1 MTPKAWIHAT
11 NIISP
16 LGLTTDDTFRAVRQG
31 QSGLAPHRFYFA
43 EDPLWISA
51 IDNTVLNEAFS
62 RLADPARY
70 SRLEQMSILSV
81 HDALARSNF
90 RVGARTG
97 FIYCTTKGN
106 IEHLP
111 ALVAEK
117 QTHSVGTY
125 PDRTHPGPS
134 RPDLFLAGLARN
146 VAGFFGIQAVPVV
159 VSNAC
164 ISGLQGLIV
173 AQRLLDTGLYDEI
186 IVTGGDVMSAFT
198 LSGFKSFNALSD
210 TRCRPFDANRKGTN
224 LGEAAATVI
233 LSRRQPDTEAVGL
246 LGGHTTNDATHIS
259 APSRTGEG
267 LYQAIRRTLAPLTA
281 PENVDFVSAHGTAT
295 RYNDDMEAHALY
307 RTGLSE
313 RPVHSL
319 KGYFGHTLGAAGLL
333 ESIIATQSLLHNVLI
348 ASKGYE
354 QPGTTH
360 PLRVTTQN
368 RVQLLRCAL
377 KTSSGFGGCNA
388 AALFIKAA

>member
-1 MTPKAWIHAT
+1 MTIHAWIHAT
-11 NIISP
+11 NIVSP
-16 LGLTTDDTFRAVRQG
+16 LGLTTDDTFRAVGQG

-43 EDPLWISA
+43 DDPLWVSA
-51 IDNTVLNEAFS
+51 LDNTVLTEAFS
-62 RLADPARY
+62 GLANPAHY
-70 SRLEQMSILSV
+70 SRLEQMSLLSV
-81 HDALARSNF
+81 HDALSRSAF

-97 FIYCTTKGN
+97 FVYCTTKGN
-106 IEHLP
+106 IDQLS
-111 ALVAEK
+111 ARVTGK
-117 QTHSVGTY
+117 QEN
-125 PDRTHPGPS
+125 PDLSRPDPS
-134 RPDLFLAGLARN
+134 RPDLSLAGLARN
-146 VAGFFGIQAVPVV
+146 VARFFGIQANPVV

-173 AQRLLDTGLYDEI
+173 AQRLLDTGLYDEV
-186 IVTGGDVMSAFT
+186 IVTGGDVLSAFT

-233 LSRRQPDTEAVGL
+233 LSRRQPAPEAVGL
-246 LGGHTTNDATHIS
+246 LAGYTSNDATHIS

-267 LYQAIRRTLAPLTA
+267 LYQVIQRAIAPLTA

-295 RYNDDMEAHALY
+295 RYNDEMEAHALH
-307 RTGLSE
+307 RTGLSD

-333 ESIIATQSLLHNVLI
+333 ESIMVTQSLLHNVLL

-360 PLRVTTQN
+360 PLQVTTQS
-368 RVQLLRCAL
+368 RVQPLHCAL

-388 AALFIKAA
+388 AALFIKAT